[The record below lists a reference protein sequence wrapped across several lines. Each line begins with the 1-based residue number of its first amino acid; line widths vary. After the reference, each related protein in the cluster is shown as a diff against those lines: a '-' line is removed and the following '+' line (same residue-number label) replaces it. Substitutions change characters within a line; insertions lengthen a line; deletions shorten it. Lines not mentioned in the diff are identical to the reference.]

1 MKERWVSFFDHVVEY
16 SLYAMIFFIPISK
29 AGIEIF
35 FSFAIFAFYA
45 KKFLKPNFKSFLRP
59 INFFL
64 FFFIAFNTLSLFNS
78 GPYFK
83 KSLISLIFKWGEY
96 FLIFLLIEDTFSSY
110 RRIRN
115 ALFILLSFSL
125 VVGIDGLSQYF
136 FNVEFL
142 RHKSSVAITNGISAI
157 TAAFNHYNDF
167 GAYLVVVLSLVLALF
182 LPRQRRFDRL
192 ALILSLILF
201 EVCLLLTFS
210 RGAWIGFIFLLV
222 LMLFLSRKF
231 KELTIILTI
240 FIILLI
246 AMPITRGRLAF
257 IFKIGGDADRL
268 RIWQATLSMVKEN
281 PFLGK
286 GIGTFMDYFSKR
298 APNLLIQ
305 YAHNCFLQIWAE
317 TGIFSLLSFLAFVSV
332 LLSKGIATFKKT
344 NNYMLLGMSCGIFGF
359 LVHSFFDTHFYSL
372 QLSALFW
379 SIAGI
384 LAALINLE
392 TDVSK

>member
-1 MKERWVSFFDHVVEY
+1 
-16 SLYAMIFFIPISK
+16 MILLIPISK
-29 AGIEIF
+29 AGIEICF
-35 FSFAIFAFYA
+35 TLAIFTFYL
-45 KKFLKPNFKSFLRP
+45 KKFLKPDFRFFSNR

-96 FLIFLLIEDTFSSY
+96 FLMFFLIEDTFSNY

-115 ALFILLSFSL
+115 ALFIILSISIL
-125 VVGIDGLSQYF
+125 IAIDGLFQYRF
-136 FNVEFL
+136 GTEFL
-142 RHKSSVAITNGISAI
+142 RYRGLAAVSTGIPAI

-182 LPRQRRFDRL
+182 LARQRWFDRL
-192 ALILSLILF
+192 ALVLLLILF

-210 RGAWIGFIFLLV
+210 RGAWIGFIFLFF

-231 KELTIILTI
+231 KELIPIFSI
-240 FIILLI
+240 FIFLFI
-246 AMPITRGRLAF
+246 AMPITRERLAF
-257 IFKIGGDADRL
+257 IFQAHGDADRL
-268 RIWQATLSMVKEN
+268 RIWQATLSMIKEN

-298 APNLLIQ
+298 VPNLFTQ

-317 TGIFSLLSFLAFVSV
+317 AGIFSLLSFLAFVIS

-384 LAALINLE
+384 LVALINLQ
-392 TDVSK
+392 TDAGK

>member
-29 AGIEIF
+29 AGIEIL
-35 FSFAIFAFYA
+35 FSFAIFAFCA
-45 KKFLKPNFKSFLRP
+45 KKFLKPDFKSFLRP

-64 FFFIAFNTLSLFNS
+64 FFFIAFNALSLFNS

-96 FLIFLLIEDTFSSY
+96 FLIFFLIQDTFSSY

-136 FNVEFL
+136 RNVEFL
-142 RHKSSVAITNGISAI
+142 RHKSLVVVSNGIPAI
-157 TAAFNHYNDF
+157 TAAFNHYNDL
-167 GAYLVVVLSLVLALF
+167 GAYLLVMLSLALALF
-182 LPRQRRFDRL
+182 ISKHEWPDRL
-192 ALILSLILF
+192 VLIPLLVLS
-201 EVCLLLTFS
+201 EACLLLTFS
-210 RGAWIGFIFLLV
+210 RGAWIGFIFLLL
-222 LMLFLSRKF
+222 LMVFLSRKF
-231 KELTIILTI
+231 KELIIFSTI

-246 AMPITRGRLAF
+246 AMPNTRERLAF
-257 IFKIGGDADRL
+257 IFKISGDADRFIVW
-268 RIWQATLSMVKEN
+268 RSALSMIKEN

-286 GIGTFMDYFSKR
+286 GIGTFMDWFSKR
-298 APNLLIQ
+298 VPNLYTQ

-317 TGIFSLLSFLAFVSV
+317 AGIFSLLSFLAFVSV

-344 NNYMLLGMSCGIFGF
+344 NNYMLLGIVCGIFGF

-384 LAALINLE
+384 LAASINLE
-392 TDVSK
+392 TDVNN